1 MPFASLII
9 SAWRAAA
16 ASELYSV
23 YVCGGERAHLIFF
36 QLARSHRRFMNNIL
50 LRDQFSHAQVESQF
64 IYQRATMQPV
74 CVCYLPIC
82 LSCNMRL
89 HFIKVKESMC
99 QVSGATQFIRQAH
112 QQHSDCFPQEVIRV
126 RIHTHIFSVQ
136 DNCLNCLERNFPNFQ
151 LREMNLIFFSDQ
163 SSNGGKEFLSAFY
176 LTYTPALK
184 CAIYLWS

>member
-1 MPFASLII
+1 
-9 SAWRAAA
+9 
-16 ASELYSV
+16 
-23 YVCGGERAHLIFF
+23 
-36 QLARSHRRFMNNIL
+36 MNNIL

-184 CAIYLWS
+184 CAIYLWSWENLRSIVMTLTVITLITVIVRD